1 MLNMFT
7 SQKVRS
13 RMESGLMGPYLSEI
27 AAVLCNQGYARSSI
41 RRHLRA
47 ADQFGAWLLEHGMS
61 IDDVSTSTTDRYLEG
76 LDRQY
81 CPSCLGGRLPHK
93 ALGVRALVEFL
104 GLNGVLRPDIK
115 QQQPTAAFFCSL
127 KMSLNS
133 SRMN

>member
-7 SQKVRS
+7 SQTTGANCAIGGVRS

-27 AAVLCNQGYARSSI
+27 AAVLRKQGYARSSI

-61 IDDVSTSTTDRYLEG
+61 INDVSISTTDRYLEG

-81 CPSCLGGRLPHK
+81 CPSCLYHGIFH
-93 ALGVRALVEFL
+93 
-104 GLNGVLRPDIK
+104 
-115 QQQPTAAFFCSL
+115 SL
-127 KMSLNS
+127 K
-133 SRMN
+133 